1 MKTIDINKN
10 ITEDN
15 PKYWNGY
22 WDQNNGLGGTD
33 WDPDTRSKTLRE
45 YHRILWSRQL
55 PNGEFMQ
62 LSKDLS
68 WNNMKFGSD
77 SIIVSFRYK
86 NQPLAEEIKTALPD
100 YQSFFKEYIR
110 KTNTIAGFT
119 IFPKHQGSM
128 NQNRGINTR
137 IRDRWDLTM
146 ECIRRYYAG
155 QKSPLSDTLETDVEF
170 YNLFGSFKNFV
181 DFFFLQDCVS
191 DNYESVDIWLGDV
204 NFRDDALPKNTEEY
218 FAFIEKEM
226 AFLEKRRQRIQNYCR
241 ENGLLRI

>member
-33 WDPDTRSKTLRE
+33 WDPDTRSKTLGE

-77 SIIVSFRYK
+77 SIIVSFRY
-86 NQPLAEEIKTALPD
+86 
-100 YQSFFKEYIR
+100 
-110 KTNTIAGFT
+110 
-119 IFPKHQGSM
+119 
-128 NQNRGINTR
+128 
-137 IRDRWDLTM
+137 
-146 ECIRRYYAG
+146 
-155 QKSPLSDTLETDVEF
+155 
-170 YNLFGSFKNFV
+170 
-181 DFFFLQDCVS
+181 
-191 DNYESVDIWLGDV
+191 
-204 NFRDDALPKNTEEY
+204 
-218 FAFIEKEM
+218 
-226 AFLEKRRQRIQNYCR
+226 
-241 ENGLLRI
+241 